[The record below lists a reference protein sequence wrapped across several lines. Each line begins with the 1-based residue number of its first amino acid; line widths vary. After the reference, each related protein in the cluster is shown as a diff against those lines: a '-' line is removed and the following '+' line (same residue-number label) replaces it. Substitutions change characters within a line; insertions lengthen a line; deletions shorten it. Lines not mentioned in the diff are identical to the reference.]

1 MLLRWRTRIGHGVGL
16 GCLTLSTAVWSA
28 PWGQDPPTSGVSVSV
43 SAASSHADHRTGSTA
58 LRLTVVDAV
67 LGILAHTRWPQHR
80 PHSQLQSQ
88 SQPLQLCV
96 NERSSSVLELRT
108 LHERVAS
115 GRLAPVRLVDLADA
129 LPLDCDAVYLGAG
142 PAAAEP
148 LAQLTG
154 RPVLT
159 MGEGAEFCS
168 SGGLFCLVPRPG
180 GNGLRVEVNLDA
192 VARSGLHVHPQVLKI
207 GLPRTGVA
215 P

>member
-1 MLLRWRTRIGHGVGL
+1 MWLRWRTRIGCGLGL
-16 GCLTLSTAVWSA
+16 GCLTLSTSGWSA
-28 PWGQDPPTSGVSVSV
+28 PPVPDPQAGGVTVV
-43 SAASSHADHRTGSTA
+43 SSHSGSPAGSSA

-67 LGILAHTRWPQHR
+67 LGILAHTRWPQR
-80 PHSQLQSQ
+80 KL
-88 SQPLQLCV
+88 QPLQLCV
-96 NERSSSVLELRT
+96 NEHSSSVLELRT
-108 LHERVAS
+108 LHESVPS

-129 LPLDCDAVYLGAG
+129 LPPDCDAVYLGAG

-148 LAQLTG
+148 LARLTG

-159 MGEGAEFCS
+159 IGEGAEFCS

-180 GNGLRVEVNLDA
+180 GHGLRVEVNLDA

-207 GLPRTGVA
+207 GQPRTGTA

>member
-1 MLLRWRTRIGHGVGL
+1 MLLRWRTRIGCGVGL

-28 PWGQDPPTSGVSVSV
+28 PWLPDPLTSGVGV
-43 SAASSHADHRTGSTA
+43 ATASSHAGQRTGSTA

-67 LGILAHTRWPQHR
+67 LGILAHTRWPQHK
-80 PHSQLQSQ
+80 LQPQ
-88 SQPLQLCV
+88 PQPLQLCV

-108 LHERVAS
+108 LHESVPS

-168 SGGLFCLVPRPG
+168 SGGLFCLVPRPAG
-180 GNGLRVEVNLDA
+180 HGLRVEVNLDA

-207 GLPRTGVA
+207 GLPRTGA
-215 P
+215 TP

>member
-1 MLLRWRTRIGHGVGL
+1 MLLRWRRRIGCGLGL
-16 GCLTLSTAVWSA
+16 GCLTLSTTGWSA
-28 PWGQDPPTSGVSVSV
+28 PPVPDPQAGGVALV
-43 SAASSHADHRTGSTA
+43 SSHSGSPTGSSA

-67 LGILAHTRWPQHR
+67 LGILAHTRWPQRR
-80 PHSQLQSQ
+80 PSPSAPQQPL
-88 SQPLQLCV
+88 QPLQLCV
-96 NERSSSVLELRT
+96 NERSSSVLELRS
-108 LHERVAS
+108 LHESVPS

-129 LPLDCDAVYLGAG
+129 LPIDCDAVYLGAG

-159 MGEGAEFCS
+159 IGEGAEFCS

-180 GNGLRVEVNLDA
+180 GTGLRVEVNLDA

-207 GLPRTGVA
+207 GQPRTGTA

>member
-1 MLLRWRTRIGHGVGL
+1 MWLRWRTRIGCGLGL
-16 GCLTLSTAVWSA
+16 GCLTLSTAAWSA
-28 PWGQDPPTSGVSVSV
+28 VPVQAPLAGGVAVA
-43 SAASSHADHRTGSTA
+43 SAQGGSA

-67 LGILAHTRWPQHR
+67 LGILAHTRWPQRR
-80 PHSQLQSQ
+80 PP
-88 SQPLQLCV
+88 QPLQLCV

-108 LHERVAS
+108 LHESVPS
-115 GRLAPVRLVDLADA
+115 GRLTPVRLVDLADA
-129 LPLDCDAVYLGAG
+129 LPPDCDAIYLGAG

-168 SGGLFCLVPRPG
+168 SGGLFCLVPRPAG
-180 GNGLRVEVNLDA
+180 HGLRVEVNLDA

-207 GLPRTGVA
+207 GLPRTGA
-215 P
+215 TP

>member
-1 MLLRWRTRIGHGVGL
+1 MLLRWRTRIGCGLGL
-16 GCLTLSTAVWSA
+16 GCLTLSTATWSA
-28 PWGQDPPTSGVSVSV
+28 PPVPDPPAGNVAMVSG
-43 SAASSHADHRTGSTA
+43 HGGSA

-67 LGILAHTRWPQHR
+67 LGILAHTRWPQR
-80 PHSQLQSQ
+80 RPPPHSQPQ
-88 SQPLQLCV
+88 QLCV

-108 LHERVAS
+108 LHESVPS

-154 RPVLT
+154 RPVLS

-180 GNGLRVEVNLDA
+180 HGLRVEVNLDA

-207 GLPRTGVA
+207 GLPRTGA
-215 P
+215 TP